1 MITVI
6 KVGGNI
12 TDDEQSL
19 DTFLQQFALAE
30 GPKLLVHGGGKSA
43 TALGKRLGI
52 ESQMI
57 DGRRV
62 TDAETLKLITM
73 VYAGWINKQIVA
85 KLQGLRCNALGLCGA
100 DGQLVTSVQRAP
112 LPVDFGF
119 VGDPAEGGVN
129 VPLLLNLL
137 GQGYCPVIAPVTLGR
152 NGQLLNTNA
161 DTMASVLA
169 TSLSAGRRVQLIY
182 CFEKDGVMSNPDE
195 ANSYVRELTPE
206 AANQL
211 SVEGLI
217 HSGMLPK
224 LKAAFVAKEKG
235 VERVV
240 IGNAFRLHELTKNDS
255 TCTSLRTP

>member
-12 TDDEQSL
+12 TDDDASL
-19 DTFLQQFALAE
+19 DQFLQQVARAE

-43 TALGKRLGI
+43 TELGKQLGI
-52 ESQMI
+52 SSRLI

-73 VYAGWINKQIVA
+73 MYAGWINKHIVA
-85 KLQGLRCNALGLCGA
+85 KLQALGCNALGLCGA
-100 DGQLVTSVQRAP
+100 DGQLVPSVQRSP
-112 LPVDFGF
+112 VPVDYGF
-119 VGDPAEGGVN
+119 VGDPVENSVN
-129 VPLLLNLL
+129 VKLLHSLL
-137 GQGYCPVIAPVTLGR
+137 EQGYCPVIAPVTLGK

-169 TSLSAGRRVQLIY
+169 AALSAEQRVQLIY
-182 CFEKDGVMSNPDE
+182 CFEKNGVMNDPE
-195 ANSYVRELTPE
+195 EENSIVRELTPNTAE
-206 AANQL
+206 KL
-211 SVEGLI
+211 FDEGLI

-224 LKAAFVAKEKG
+224 LKAAFGAKERG

-240 IGNAFRLHELTKNDS
+240 IGHAFRLHELTKSDS
-255 TCTSLRTP
+255 TCTLLSMS